1 MGRAFR
7 HRHSDNAGVLTI
19 MRFVATELPGVMV
32 IEPQP
37 HVDERGFFARVYCP
51 QQFAAAG
58 IAFSPTQVNLSRNT
72 RLHTLRGLHWQ
83 DPPYAEA
90 KLIRVIS
97 GRIYEVVVDLRP
109 ESPQF
114 RKWISLE
121 LDASSARG
129 IFVPEGCAHG
139 FLTLEP
145 GTDVLYQMGRD
156 YVAGHACGARFDDPA
171 LAIDWP
177 AAPAVISQADLG
189 WPALER
195 I

>member
-19 MRFVATELPGVMV
+19 MRFVVTELPGVMV

-83 DPPYAEA
+83 DPPHAEA

-97 GRIYEVVVDLRP
+97 GRIHEVVVDLRP
-109 ESPQF
+109 ESPKF

-156 YVAGHACGARFDDPA
+156 YVAGQARGARFDDPA